1 MTLNPDAPSPPPKG
15 GELLHVQ
22 AVGDNDTLH
31 FLFCSQG
38 APSLL
43 LVHTNSSSSMVKVR
57 HQFCCL

>member
-1 MTLNPDAPSPPPKG
+1 MELNPGAHSPPST
-15 GELLHVQ
+15 GELLHLR

-43 LVHTNSSSSMVKVR
+43 LVHTNTSSSVLQVSSTPDP
-57 HQFCCL
+57 